1 MAEEPPSILPSPD
14 GAGTVVAVAP
24 QPGRPAGILFVVSS
38 KTIAQDPSSWI

>member
-1 MAEEPPSILPSPD
+1 MAEEPPSILPPD

-24 QPGRPAGILFVVSS
+24 HPGRPAGILFVVSS